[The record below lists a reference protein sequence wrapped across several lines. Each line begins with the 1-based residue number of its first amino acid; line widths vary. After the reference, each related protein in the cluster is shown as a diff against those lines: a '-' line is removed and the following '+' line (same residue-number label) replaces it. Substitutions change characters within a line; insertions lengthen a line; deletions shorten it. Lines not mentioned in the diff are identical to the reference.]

1 MAACTID
8 KPEPGSA
15 PSSNQRGAWIC
26 DKSERTGGLEAP
38 KRQPGG
44 DSEAIQR
51 DRAEEESVKLLAVP
65 DSSGAG
71 DGDGD
76 GERTDRDPERPRQSR
91 NAGISAICTGDGA
104 EKEEQRKEE
113 EEEECSLGGG
123 DAAEKRS
130 VTGSR
135 HDNTAAGAEVSS
147 SPPSSGGDPPTRRGS
162 EDSTLMEVES
172 TVSSGRSTPAMLTGI
187 LGGPGPAANPA
198 SSTKGPAYPCC
209 WDRCLESFCSSPDLA
224 EHIRGMHADSQRGGM
239 YVCLWKGCKVYN
251 TPSSSP
257 SWLQRHL
264 LSHSGDKPFKCVV
277 AGCNASFASQGGVAR
292 HVPSHFSQQNS
303 SKLSGQPRAKEE
315 SPSKAG
321 VRRRRLRAR
330 HHRSLRTSPR

>member
-15 PSSNQRGAWIC
+15 SFSSQRGAWIC
-26 DKSERTGGLEAP
+26 DKSERTGGLEPP
-38 KRQPGG
+38 KQQPGG

-76 GERTDRDPERPRQSR
+76 GERTVRDPERPRQSR

-113 EEEECSLGGG
+113 EECSLGGG

-135 HDNTAAGAEVSS
+135 HDNTGAGAEVSS

-162 EDSTLMEVES
+162 EDRRVGKIH
-172 TVSSGRSTPAMLTGI
+172 GRSGSTG
-187 LGGPGPAANPA
+187 
-198 SSTKGPAYPCC
+198 
-209 WDRCLESFCSSPDLA
+209 
-224 EHIRGMHADSQRGGM
+224 
-239 YVCLWKGCKVYN
+239 V
-251 TPSSSP
+251 
-257 SWLQRHL
+257 
-264 LSHSGDKPFKCVV
+264 
-277 AGCNASFASQGGVAR
+277 
-292 HVPSHFSQQNS
+292 
-303 SKLSGQPRAKEE
+303 
-315 SPSKAG
+315 
-321 VRRRRLRAR
+321 
-330 HHRSLRTSPR
+330 